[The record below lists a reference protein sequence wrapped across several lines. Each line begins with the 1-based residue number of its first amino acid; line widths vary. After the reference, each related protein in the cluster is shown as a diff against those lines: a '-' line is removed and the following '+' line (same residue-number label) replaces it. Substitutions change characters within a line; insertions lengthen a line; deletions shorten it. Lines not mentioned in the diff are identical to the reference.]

1 MKLNNKGFA
10 ISAVLYSVLILFM
23 LILVSYL
30 TILSGTKKFNTK
42 TLSSIN
48 EVMKEEVI
56 EINKVLNDKEYYLT
70 TIRGNYLIELGNKN
84 CYIYLSKNMIL
95 VNKDNGLYIN
105 NELIN
110 SNNYI
115 CNNMNGFNNI
125 DNIIKIV
132 SVYGKMYND
141 KIK

>member
-10 ISAVLYSVLILFM
+10 ISVVLYSVLILFM

-30 TILSGTKKFNTK
+30 TILSGMKKFNAK

-56 EINKVLNDKEYYLT
+56 EIDKILNDKEYYLT

-84 CYIYLSKNMIL
+84 CYIYLSKNVVL
-95 VNKDNGLYIN
+95 VNKDNVLYIN

-115 CNNMNGFNNI
+115 CNNMSDSNNI
-125 DNIIKIV
+125 DNSIKIV

>member
-1 MKLNNKGFA
+1 MKLNNRGFA

-30 TILSGTKKFNTK
+30 TILSTTRKFNTK

-48 EVMKEEVI
+48 EIMKEEVI

-70 TIRGNYLIELGNKN
+70 TIRGNYLIELYNMN
-84 CYIYLSKNMIL
+84 CYIYLSKDMIL
-95 VNKDNGLYIN
+95 INKDNDLYIN

-115 CNNMNGFNNI
+115 CNNINDSNNI
-125 DNIIKIV
+125 DNSVKIV

>member
-1 MKLNNKGFA
+1 
-10 ISAVLYSVLILFM
+10 
-23 LILVSYL
+23 
-30 TILSGTKKFNTK
+30 
-42 TLSSIN
+42 
-48 EVMKEEVI
+48 MKEEVI
-56 EINKVLNDKEYYLT
+56 EINKILNDKEYYLT

-115 CNNMNGFNNI
+115 CNNINDSNNI
-125 DNIIKIV
+125 DNGVKIV
-132 SVYGKMYND
+132 CVYGKKYVN
-141 KIK
+141 

>member
-56 EINKVLNDKEYYLT
+56 EINKVLNIEIEKDGLT
-70 TIRGNYLIELGNKN
+70 GLGNMKHWH
-84 CYIYLSKNMIL
+84 I
-95 VNKDNGLYIN
+95 
-105 NELIN
+105 
-110 SNNYI
+110 
-115 CNNMNGFNNI
+115 FNVI
-125 DNIIKIV
+125 AKKK
-132 SVYGKMYND
+132 Y
-141 KIK
+141 

>member
-70 TIRGNYLIELGNKN
+70 TIRGNYLIELYNMN
-84 CYIYLSKNMIL
+84 CYIYLSKDMIL
-95 VNKDNGLYIN
+95 VNKDNDLYIN

-115 CNNMNGFNNI
+115 CNNING
-125 DNIIKIV
+125 IKSIGIELKK
-132 SVYGKMYND
+132 S
-141 KIK
+141 

>member
-30 TILSGTKKFNTK
+30 TILSVTKKFNTK

-70 TIRGNYLIELGNKN
+70 TIRGNYLIELGNRN

-115 CNNMNGFNNI
+115 CNNMSDSNNI
-125 DNIIKIV
+125 DNSIKIV
-132 SVYGKMYND
+132 SVYGKMYNY